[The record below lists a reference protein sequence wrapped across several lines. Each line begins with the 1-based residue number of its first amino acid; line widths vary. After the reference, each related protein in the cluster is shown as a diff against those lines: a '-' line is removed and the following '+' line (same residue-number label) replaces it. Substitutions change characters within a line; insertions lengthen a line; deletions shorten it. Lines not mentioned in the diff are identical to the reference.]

1 VINDIL
7 DFSKIEAGRLELEA
21 TALDLRGCIESALEL
36 VAPAAAHK
44 GIDLAYDLEPGVPTG
59 VVGDLTRL
67 RQILINLL
75 NNAVKFTERGEVV
88 VTTTAERVGAGDRHR
103 LTFAVRDTG
112 IGIAEDRRDHLFE
125 SFRQVDPSTTRRYG
139 GTGLGLA
146 ISNRLVE
153 LMGGTMSVE
162 SSPGEGSIFR
172 FTIEAEAAPLPSRAF
187 EREVASLRGKR
198 VLIVDDNATNRD
210 ILTRHATVWGMDA
223 RQTGSPVEAL
233 GWIRG
238 GERFDVVILD
248 QQMPEMDGL
257 TLAEE
262 VGSVRVDLPLV
273 MLTSID
279 SIDASSAAALA
290 GYLTKPVRPS
300 QLFDALMALFGVGFA
315 ESAERAA
322 VVAEP
327 DEHLAERFPLRI
339 LVVEDN
345 AVNQQLALLLLQKVG
360 YRADVAA
367 NGVEALDALE
377 RQPYDVVLMDVE
389 MPEMDGLEATR
400 QIRRMAPVEPRPRI
414 IAVTAKALQGERER
428 CLRAGMD
435 DYLTKPIRLHEL
447 IEALRRDEGSTEV
460 PAAPAVDP
468 DALGRFI
475 ASLGA
480 RGAES
485 AVSLIDTFLDHAA
498 AQLASLRQAVQL
510 HEAEDARREAHT
522 LKSNAAAFGATAL
535 EAMCRELESAA
546 EADALDRGADL
557 VPRITAELERVTRE
571 LERMREGLDR

>member
-1 VINDIL
+1 
-7 DFSKIEAGRLELEA
+7 
-21 TALDLRGCIESALEL
+21 
-36 VAPAAAHK
+36 
-44 GIDLAYDLEPGVPTG
+44 
-59 VVGDLTRL
+59 
-67 RQILINLL
+67 
-75 NNAVKFTERGEVV
+75 
-88 VTTTAERVGAGDRHR
+88 
-103 LTFAVRDTG
+103 
-112 IGIAEDRRDHLFE
+112 
-125 SFRQVDPSTTRRYG
+125 
-139 GTGLGLA
+139 
-146 ISNRLVE
+146 
-153 LMGGTMSVE
+153 
-162 SSPGEGSIFR
+162 
-172 FTIEAEAAPLPSRAF
+172 
-187 EREVASLRGKR
+187 
-198 VLIVDDNATNRD
+198 
-210 ILTRHATVWGMDA
+210 MDA
-223 RQTGSPVEAL
+223 SQTGSPAEAL
-233 GWIRG
+233 DWIR

-262 VGSVRVDLPLV
+262 IGRVRADLPLV

-300 QLFDALMALFGVGFA
+300 QLFDALMGLFVVGFA

-327 DEHLAERFPLRI
+327 DEHLAERLPLRI

-367 NGVEALDALE
+367 NGVEALEALQ
-377 RQPYDVVLMDVE
+377 RQRYDVVLMDVE

-400 QIRRMAPVEPRPRI
+400 QIRRMAPVEPRPRV
-414 IAVTAKALQGERER
+414 IAVTAKALEGEREL

-460 PAAPAVDP
+460 PTAPAVDP
-468 DALGRFI
+468 DVLGRFI

-485 AVSLIDTFLDHAA
+485 AVSLIDTFLGHAA
-498 AQLASLRQAVQL
+498 EQLASLRQAVQL

-522 LKSNAAAFGATAL
+522 LKSNAAVFGAAAL

-546 EADALDRGADL
+546 EADALGRGADL

-571 LERMREGLDR
+571 LERIREELDR

>member
-1 VINDIL
+1 M
-7 DFSKIEAGRLELEA
+7 
-21 TALDLRGCIESALEL
+21 
-36 VAPAAAHK
+36 
-44 GIDLAYDLEPGVPTG
+44 
-59 VVGDLTRL
+59 
-67 RQILINLL
+67 
-75 NNAVKFTERGEVV
+75 
-88 VTTTAERVGAGDRHR
+88 
-103 LTFAVRDTG
+103 TFAVRDTG
-112 IGIAEDRRDHLFE
+112 IGIAEDRRDRLFE
-125 SFRQVDPSTTRRYG
+125 SFSQVDPSTTRRYG

-172 FTIEAEAAPLPSRAF
+172 FTIEAEAAPLPPRAF
-187 EREVASLRGKR
+187 EREVASLRDKR

-210 ILTRHATVWGMDA
+210 ILTRQATMWGMDA
-223 RQTGSPVEAL
+223 RQTGSPAEAL
-233 GWIRG
+233 DWIRG

-262 VGSVRVDLPLV
+262 IGRIRADLPLV

-300 QLFDALMALFGVGFA
+300 QLFDALMGLFGVGFA

-327 DEHLAERFPLRI
+327 DEHLAERLPLRI

-367 NGVEALDALE
+367 NGVEALEALE

-414 IAVTAKALQGERER
+414 IAVTAKALQGEREL

-468 DALGRFI
+468 DVLGRFI

-510 HEAEDARREAHT
+510 HEVDDARREAHT

-546 EADALDRGADL
+546 EADALDSGADL

-571 LERMREGLDR
+571 LERMREELDR

>member
-1 VINDIL
+1 
-7 DFSKIEAGRLELEA
+7 
-21 TALDLRGCIESALEL
+21 
-36 VAPAAAHK
+36 
-44 GIDLAYDLEPGVPTG
+44 
-59 VVGDLTRL
+59 
-67 RQILINLL
+67 
-75 NNAVKFTERGEVV
+75 
-88 VTTTAERVGAGDRHR
+88 

-125 SFRQVDPSTTRRYG
+125 SFSQVDPSTTRRYG

-162 SSPGEGSIFR
+162 SSPGEGSTFR
-172 FTIEAEAAPLPSRAF
+172 FTIEAEAAPLPPRAF
-187 EREVASLRGKR
+187 EGAVATLRGKR
-198 VLIVDDNATNRD
+198 VLIVDDNAANRD
-210 ILTRHATVWGMDA
+210 ILARQATMWGMDA

-233 GWIRG
+233 GWIHG

-262 VGSVRVDLPLV
+262 IGRVGADLPLV

-279 SIDASSAAALA
+279 SIDASSAAGLA

-300 QLFDALMALFGVGFA
+300 QLFDALMGLFGAGLA
-315 ESAERAA
+315 ESVERAA

-327 DEHLAERFPLRI
+327 DEHLAERLPLRI

-367 NGVEALDALE
+367 NGVEALEALE

-400 QIRRMAPVEPRPRI
+400 QIRRSAAGEPGPRI
-414 IAVTAKALQGERER
+414 VAVTAKALQGERER
-428 CLRAGMD
+428 CLEAGMD
-435 DYLTKPIRLHEL
+435 DYLTKPIRMPEL
-447 IEALRRDEGSTEV
+447 IEALSRGGRSADGLG
-460 PAAPAVDP
+460 APALDP
-468 DALGRFI
+468 SVLDRFI
-475 ASLGA
+475 ASLGPEG
-480 RGAES
+480 RGS
-485 AVSLIDTFLDHAA
+485 AVSLIDTFLDHVPE
-498 AQLASLRQAVQL
+498 QMASLRRAVGS
-510 HEAEDARREAHT
+510 HESEAARRDAHT
-522 LKSNAAAFGATAL
+522 LKSNAALFGATSL
-535 EAMCRELESAA
+535 RAMCRELEGAA
-546 EADALDRGADL
+546 EADTLDGAADL
-557 VPRITAELERVTRE
+557 VPRIEFELERVRRE
-571 LERMREGLDR
+571 LERMRVELAR

>member
-1 VINDIL
+1 
-7 DFSKIEAGRLELEA
+7 
-21 TALDLRGCIESALEL
+21 
-36 VAPAAAHK
+36 
-44 GIDLAYDLEPGVPTG
+44 
-59 VVGDLTRL
+59 
-67 RQILINLL
+67 
-75 NNAVKFTERGEVV
+75 
-88 VTTTAERVGAGDRHR
+88 
-103 LTFAVRDTG
+103 
-112 IGIAEDRRDHLFE
+112 
-125 SFRQVDPSTTRRYG
+125 
-139 GTGLGLA
+139 
-146 ISNRLVE
+146 
-153 LMGGTMSVE
+153 MSVE
-162 SSPGEGSIFR
+162 SNPGEGSIFR
-172 FTIEAEAAPLPSRAF
+172 FTIEADASPLPPRAF
-187 EREVASLRGKR
+187 ERAVASLRGKR

-210 ILTRHATVWGMDA
+210 ILTRQATIWGMDA

-233 GWIRG
+233 NWIRG
-238 GERFDVVILD
+238 GELFDVVILD

-262 VGSVRVDLPLV
+262 IGRARADLPLV

-290 GYLTKPVRPS
+290 GYLTKPIKPS
-300 QLFDALMALFGVGFA
+300 QLFDALMGLFGVGFA

-327 DEHLAERFPLRI
+327 DEHLAERLPLRI

-367 NGVEALDALE
+367 NGVEALEALQ
-377 RQPYDVVLMDVE
+377 RQRYDVVLMDVE

-414 IAVTAKALQGERER
+414 IAVTAKALQGEREL
-428 CLRAGMD
+428 CLQAGMD

-460 PAAPAVDP
+460 PAGPAVDP
-468 DALGRFI
+468 DVLGGFI

-485 AVSLIDTFLDHAA
+485 AVSLIDTFLAHAA

-510 HEAEDARREAHT
+510 HEVDDARREAHT
-522 LKSNAAAFGATAL
+522 LKSNAAAFGATTL

-546 EADALDRGADL
+546 EAHALGRGAGL
-557 VPRITAELERVTRE
+557 VPRIALELERVTRD
-571 LERMREGLDR
+571 LERIREELDR

>member
-1 VINDIL
+1 M
-7 DFSKIEAGRLELEA
+7 
-21 TALDLRGCIESALEL
+21 C
-36 VAPAAAHK
+36 
-44 GIDLAYDLEPGVPTG
+44 
-59 VVGDLTRL
+59 
-67 RQILINLL
+67 
-75 NNAVKFTERGEVV
+75 
-88 VTTTAERVGAGDRHR
+88 
-103 LTFAVRDTG
+103 
-112 IGIAEDRRDHLFE
+112 
-125 SFRQVDPSTTRRYG
+125 
-139 GTGLGLA
+139 
-146 ISNRLVE
+146 
-153 LMGGTMSVE
+153 
-162 SSPGEGSIFR
+162 
-172 FTIEAEAAPLPSRAF
+172 
-187 EREVASLRGKR
+187 
-198 VLIVDDNATNRD
+198 
-210 ILTRHATVWGMDA
+210 
-223 RQTGSPVEAL
+223 
-233 GWIRG
+233 
-238 GERFDVVILD
+238 
-248 QQMPEMDGL
+248 
-257 TLAEE
+257 
-262 VGSVRVDLPLV
+262 
-273 MLTSID
+273 
-279 SIDASSAAALA
+279 
-290 GYLTKPVRPS
+290 
-300 QLFDALMALFGVGFA
+300 GFA

-327 DEHLAERFPLRI
+327 DEHLAERLPLRI

-367 NGVEALDALE
+367 NGVEALEALE

-414 IAVTAKALQGERER
+414 IAVTAKALEGEREL

-468 DALGRFI
+468 DVLGRFI

-522 LKSNAAAFGATAL
+522 LKSNAAAFGAAAL

-546 EADALDRGADL
+546 EADALGPRSRSRSSDHGGA
-557 VPRITAELERVTRE
+557 RTR
-571 LERMREGLDR
+571 DP